1 MIRGRTDALVS
12 GNVGTST
19 GTVQIYDG
27 TTLLET
33 ETLQGNGEGYYYIS
47 YGVGTR

>member
-1 MIRGRTDALVS
+1 
-12 GNVGTST
+12 
-19 GTVQIYDG
+19 VQIYDG

-33 ETLQGNGEGYYYIS
+33 ETLQGNGEGYFYIP